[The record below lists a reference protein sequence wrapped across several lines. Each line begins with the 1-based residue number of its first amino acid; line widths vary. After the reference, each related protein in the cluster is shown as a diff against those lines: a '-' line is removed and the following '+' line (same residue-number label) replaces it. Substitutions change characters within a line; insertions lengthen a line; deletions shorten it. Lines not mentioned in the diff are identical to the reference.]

1 MRAALATLAVG
12 LVFASVPRTQQPKIT
27 QILAGDLGYGDVS
40 CDHSES
46 RITTP
51 NDQHPDIVRERQTK
65 LKATKA
71 SGRSAPLPQDAA
83 TVLSTFAWPV
93 PGSVVIID
101 TTTKKQ
107 RTAKSRYTMK
117 VFRHEDG
124 KSMRVRHEDYEFIE
138 IEGQNAKTER
148 MQKLVA
154 SAEAMAA
161 VIPDYRI
168 HQSGRY
174 LETIDLEEMLDR
186 IMPLLTKRMGDSDE
200 QVARIRAQFRRPEFN
215 ELMQGTLSK
224 YWNSWVGEWIG
235 WDVAAGKTVEQMSEA
250 DAFGVK
256 VPCVLRRTHHG
267 GAPDHPGHVRLS
279 LRSVVNGQEAM
290 DAMVALFA
298 KVNDKQSVQEMR
310 DQLENATMVR
320 HLEVI
325 TRLDTLQP
333 AWARF
338 EMRTTLKK
346 TGSDKPEEQI
356 ERHEYTFAWPK

>member
-27 QILAGDLGYGDVS
+27 QMLAGDLGYGDVS
-40 CDHSES
+40 CDNSES
-46 RITTP
+46 RITIP
-51 NDQHPDIVRERQTK
+51 NDQHPDIVRELKTK

-117 VFRHEDG
+117 FFRHEDG
-124 KSMRVRHEDYEFIE
+124 ESMRVRHEGYEFLE

-154 SAEAMAA
+154 SAEAMAS

-235 WDVAAGKTVEQMSEA
+235 WDVAAGKTVEQKSEA
-250 DAFGVK
+250 NEFGVK
-256 VPCVLRRTHHG
+256 VPCVLRRNHHG
-267 GAPDHPGHVRLS
+267 AAPDHPGHVRLS

-338 EMRTTLKK
+338 EMRTTLKQ
-346 TGSDKPEEQI
+346 TGSDEPEEQI